1 MATATAN
8 PNALPI
14 KPATNL
20 STIMATSQCN
30 VVRTAYRRRQSGVL
44 IYIKTARVIWI
55 FHRLM
60 RHGVVGAVL
69 GRSRRRITPPLVVRD
84 ESKQSIADIRLR
96 VIRALMAD
104 ENVLARFPKQTHPR
118 PAQSAGRSA

>member
-8 PNALPI
+8 PNTLPI

-30 VVRTAYRRRQSGVL
+30 VVRAAYRRRQSGVL

-60 RHGVVGAVL
+60 RHGVVGVL

-84 ESKQSIADIRLR
+84 DSKQSIADIPLR